1 MITLKLCYERR
12 NDSAA
17 FFNVQLESAPLY
29 CFAAI
34 LFVQDGGI
42 LYVKTIGKEVL
53 YGVIKFA
60 QSISACSVCETGG

>member
-17 FFNVQLESAPLY
+17 FFSVQLEIAPLY
-29 CFAAI
+29 CFAAV

-42 LYVKTIGKEVL
+42 LYVKDDMK
-53 YGVIKFA
+53 
-60 QSISACSVCETGG
+60 GGSL